1 MSKLQTLN
9 RVRAQRGATEEWVAF
24 FWHDIKALYNS
35 SSQNAKI
42 CSKLTLCPSTEI
54 HLLNDRQ
61 TIFLEFTHRWKPPK
75 PPLYLVSRFSV
86 AFQLLFNLFLL
97 TTFDRQSSPANMEF
111 PLTFRLSLSNSKS
124 PYCNVVE
131 SAIALL

>member
-1 MSKLQTLN
+1 
-9 RVRAQRGATEEWVAF
+9 
-24 FWHDIKALYNS
+24 
-35 SSQNAKI
+35 
-42 CSKLTLCPSTEI
+42 
-54 HLLNDRQ
+54 
-61 TIFLEFTHRWKPPK
+61 
-75 PPLYLVSRFSV
+75 
-86 AFQLLFNLFLL
+86 LFLL